1 LVYYIAQRVA
11 CRQADDSLTIFKMAE
26 NPDIVRRLQA
36 GDANALA
43 EYIEL
48 HRPQLLAY
56 IEHQLGPGLRSKV
69 EPDDVL
75 QEVSATAVRSLK
87 AVNSEGDPFSWL
99 CQIAQHKIIDSH
111 RHFFG
116 AQKRAA
122 AREVPIGMPG
132 GDTND
137 AALIDLLK
145 ASMTTASQV
154 FSRNQKEIRL
164 LAALAQLPADYRQ
177 AIELRYGQNLGSK
190 EIAAQLGKSDGAVR
204 VMLTRALAALREKL
218 GPI

>member
-1 LVYYIAQRVA
+1 
-11 CRQADDSLTIFKMAE
+11 MAE
-26 NPDIVRRLQA
+26 TPELIQKLRA
-36 GDANALA
+36 GDKQALA

-48 HRPQLLAY
+48 QRPQLLAY
-56 IEHQLGPGLRSKV
+56 IEHQLGPGLRSKI

-75 QEVSATAVRSLK
+75 QEVSATAIRSLK
-87 AVNSEGDPFSWL
+87 EDVSAEGDPFSWL
-99 CQIAQHKIIDSH
+99 CQIAQHKIIDNH

-122 AREVPIGMPG
+122 GREVPLGSPG
-132 GDTND
+132 GDSGE

-164 LAALAQLPADYRQ
+164 LDALSQLQPDYRQ

>member
-1 LVYYIAQRVA
+1 
-11 CRQADDSLTIFKMAE
+11 MAE
-26 NPDIVRRLQA
+26 NQDVVRRLQA

-43 EYIEL
+43 DYIEL

-56 IEHQLGPGLRSKV
+56 IENQLGPGLRSKV

-75 QEVSATAVRSLK
+75 QEVSATAIRSLK
-87 AVNSEGDPFSWL
+87 SAGTSEGDPFSWL

-164 LAALAQLPADYRQ
+164 LEALAQLQPDYRQ

-190 EIAAQLGKSDGAVR
+190 EIAAKLGKSDGAVR